1 MGKANPSAVAKTK
14 SKNDS
19 KAWSVIK
26 TICKY
31 IYKFRGV
38 IISIPVVVI
47 AIILGFMNAGRLPE
61 TVGLE
66 LLATGE
72 FGMSVS
78 RITAVLAPMG
88 ITGLAVLMTLLSKRT
103 LFPWLISVF
112 TLVLPVLI
120 WLTNIYPA

>member
-1 MGKANPSAVAKTK
+1 MEKTNPSAVAKTK

-47 AIILGFMNAGRLPE
+47 AIILGFKNAGRLPDS
-61 TVGLE
+61 VCPLAGSLRCWYPWE
-66 LLATGE
+66 LPDWQ
-72 FGMSVS
+72 F
-78 RITAVLAPMG
+78 
-88 ITGLAVLMTLLSKRT
+88 
-103 LFPWLISVF
+103 
-112 TLVLPVLI
+112 
-120 WLTNIYPA
+120 

>member
-1 MGKANPSAVAKTK
+1 MEKTNPSAVAKTK
-14 SKNDS
+14 SKDDS

-31 IYKFRGV
+31 IYQFRGV
-38 IISIPVVVI
+38 ISSIPVVVI
-47 AIILGFMNAGRLPE
+47 AIILGFKNAGRLPE

-78 RITAVLAPMG
+78 RITAVLVPMG